1 MRAAILSLL
10 PHCQQLI
17 CILDWFY
24 IAKKFQNVRVT
35 VEEAFKDILERV
47 KWTLWHGKAEEAL
60 SKLKILM
67 TNVTDAKKRSR
78 LEDLYNYQNQNLCSL
93 LGSSS

>member
-1 MRAAILSLL
+1 MRLLITGLSSWACF
-10 PHCQQLI
+10 H
-17 CILDWFY
+17 

-47 KWTLWHGKAEEAL
+47 KWTLWHGKPEEAL

-67 TNVTDAKKRSR
+67 TNVTDAKKRSS
-78 LEDLYNYQNQNLCSL
+78 LEDLYNYLNQNQAY
-93 LGSSS
+93 